1 MSTPRIIQSIQPR
14 SIQLLPVNVGIVLEA
29 NIRKYS
35 FLSAEEELPIVRI
48 AQIDQ
53 KNYAINHHDVVLAC
67 KQSNKEIRCTVEP
80 FQNLSDIMIEHFRDV
95 LSNDVIN
102 TPAIY
107 SMVDSLQEKTKK
119 PKSDILKF
127 LGIDSNQYG
136 KLLIASNGKN
146 NNISEMAVTKLESL
160 VTELSKRKSI
170 IAIQASVPQYIL
182 EKISRM
188 SDVKDQLSLIQFI
201 QLDLNKKNDS
211 RLFWM
216 TPEQIDSV
224 IQMIRQNSTHAENKR
239 EESTV
244 AEFVDIK
251 DIGKQKNSTE
261 VKEEEEDDD
270 DDDTT
275 KEELVDKKSITEKS
289 KNKKQQQHANKSK
302 TKQKTKPPKI
312 SKKTK
317 QILET
322 MPNLIVIPDQ
332 NGEPE
337 ILVDKKNG
345 TVSKVENTVNKNIIK
360 TNPIPS
366 KRLYSVPL
374 DVVKFLKIEE
384 NDCIIRH
391 KNISGTDALESF
403 VKSQNDKTLRFSI
416 FWNEQ

>member
-1 MSTPRIIQSIQPR
+1 MSTRIIQSIQPR

-35 FLSAEEELPIVRI
+35 FLSAEELPIVRI
-48 AQIDQ
+48 AQINQ
-53 KNYAINHHDVVLAC
+53 KNYAINHHDVVMAC
-67 KQSNKEIRCTVEP
+67 KQSNKEIRCAVES
-80 FQNLSDIMIEHFRDV
+80 FQNLSDVMIEHFRDV

-102 TPAIY
+102 TPTIY

-127 LGIDSNQYG
+127 LGIDTNQYG
-136 KLLIASNGKN
+136 KLLVASNGN

-170 IAIQASVPQYIL
+170 TAIQASVPQYVL
-182 EKISRM
+182 EKISRL

-244 AEFVDIK
+244 ATFVDIK
-251 DIGKQKNSTE
+251 NIGKQKRCAKATE
-261 VKEEEEDDD
+261 ED

-275 KEELVDKKSITEKS
+275 KEESVNKKSITEKS
-289 KNKKQQQHANKSK
+289 KNKKQQHTNKSK
-302 TKQKTKPPKI
+302 TEQKAKPPKI

-322 MPNLIVIPDQ
+322 MPNMIVIPDQ

-337 ILVDKKNG
+337 IIVDKKNG
-345 TVSKVENTVNKNIIK
+345 TVSKVENTENKNIIK
-360 TNPIPS
+360 TNTIPS

-391 KNISGTDALESF
+391 KNISGTDTLESF

>member
-1 MSTPRIIQSIQPR
+1 
-14 SIQLLPVNVGIVLEA
+14 
-29 NIRKYS
+29 
-35 FLSAEEELPIVRI
+35 
-48 AQIDQ
+48 
-53 KNYAINHHDVVLAC
+53 
-67 KQSNKEIRCTVEP
+67 
-80 FQNLSDIMIEHFRDV
+80 
-95 LSNDVIN
+95 
-102 TPAIY
+102 
-107 SMVDSLQEKTKK
+107 MVDSLQEKTKK

-127 LGIDSNQYG
+127 LGIDTNQYG
-136 KLLIASNGKN
+136 KLLIASNGK

-170 IAIQASVPQYIL
+170 TAIQASVPQYVL
-182 EKISRM
+182 EKISRL

-201 QLDLNKKNDS
+201 HLDLNKKNDS

-224 IQMIRQNSTHAENKR
+224 VQMIRQNSTHAENKR

-251 DIGKQKNSTE
+251 DIGKQKSFAET
-261 VKEEEEDDD
+261 KEEDDD
-270 DDDTT
+270 ST
-275 KEELVDKKSITEKS
+275 KEESVDKKSITEKS
-289 KNKKQQQHANKSK
+289 KNKKQQHTNKSK
-302 TKQKTKPPKI
+302 TEQKAKPPKI

-322 MPNLIVIPDQ
+322 MPNMIVIPDQ

-337 ILVDKKNG
+337 MLVDKKND
-345 TVSKVENTVNKNIIK
+345 TVSKIENTANKNIIK
-360 TNPIPS
+360 TNPILS

-384 NDCIIRH
+384 NDCVIRH

>member
-14 SIQLLPVNVGIVLEA
+14 SVQLLPVNVGIVLEA

-35 FLSAEEELPIVRI
+35 FLSSEELPIVRI

-53 KNYAINHHDVVLAC
+53 KNYAINHHDVVAAC
-67 KQSNKEIRCTVEP
+67 KQSNKEIRCTAEP
-80 FQNLSDIMIEHFRDV
+80 FKNLSDAMIEHFRDV

-127 LGIDSNQYG
+127 LGIDTNQYG
-136 KLLIASNGKN
+136 KLLIAANGKNN

-170 IAIQASVPQYIL
+170 TAIQASVPQYVL

-251 DIGKQKNSTE
+251 DIGKQKSSAE
-261 VKEEEEDDD
+261 AKEEE

-275 KEELVDKKSITEKS
+275 KEESVDKKSITEKS
-289 KNKKQQQHANKSK
+289 KNKKQQLQQHTNKSK
-302 TKQKTKPPKI
+302 TGKKSKPPKI
-312 SKKTK
+312 SKKTR

-322 MPNLIVIPDQ
+322 MSNIIVIPDQ

-337 ILVDKKNG
+337 MLVDKKNG
-345 TVSKVENTVNKNIIK
+345 TVSKIENTANKNIIK

>member
-35 FLSAEEELPIVRI
+35 FLSAEELPIVRI

-67 KQSNKEIRCTVEP
+67 KQSNKEIRCTAEP
-80 FQNLSDIMIEHFRDV
+80 FQNLSDVMIEHFRDV

-107 SMVDSLQEKTKK
+107 SMVDSLQEKAKK
-119 PKSDILKF
+119 PKSEILKF
-127 LGIDSNQYG
+127 LGIDTNQYG
-136 KLLIASNGKN
+136 KLLIATNRN
-146 NNISEMAVTKLESL
+146 NNMSEIAVTKLESL

-170 IAIQASVPQYIL
+170 TAIQASVPRYVL

-251 DIGKQKNSTE
+251 DIGKQKSAAKA
-261 VKEEEEDDD
+261 KEE
-270 DDDTT
+270 DTT
-275 KEELVDKKSITEKS
+275 KEESVDKKSITEKS
-289 KNKKQQQHANKSK
+289 KNKKQQHTNKSK
-302 TKQKTKPPKI
+302 TEQKAKPPKI

-322 MPNLIVIPDQ
+322 MPNMIVIPNQ

-337 ILVDKKNG
+337 MLVDKK
-345 TVSKVENTVNKNIIK
+345 TVLSQ
-360 TNPIPS
+360 
-366 KRLYSVPL
+366 R
-374 DVVKFLKIEE
+374 LKILQT
-384 NDCIIRH
+384 RT
-391 KNISGTDALESF
+391 S
-403 VKSQNDKTLRFSI
+403 
-416 FWNEQ
+416 

>member
-1 MSTPRIIQSIQPR
+1 MSTPRIIQSIRPR
-14 SIQLLPVNVGIVLEA
+14 SVQLLPVNVGIVLEA

-35 FLSAEEELPIVRI
+35 FLSAEELPIVRI

-67 KQSNKEIRCTVEP
+67 KQSNKEIRCTAEP
-80 FQNLSDIMIEHFRDV
+80 FQNLSDVMIEHFRDV

-107 SMVDSLQEKTKK
+107 SMVDSLQEKAKK
-119 PKSDILKF
+119 PKSEILKF
-127 LGIDSNQYG
+127 LGIDTNQYG
-136 KLLIASNGKN
+136 KLLIATNRN
-146 NNISEMAVTKLESL
+146 NNMSEVAVTKLESL

-170 IAIQASVPQYIL
+170 TAIQAIVPQYVL

-251 DIGKQKNSTE
+251 DIGKQKSVAE
-261 VKEEEEDDD
+261 AKEE
-270 DDDTT
+270 DTT
-275 KEELVDKKSITEKS
+275 KESVDKKSITEKS
-289 KNKKQQQHANKSK
+289 KNKKQQQYINKSK
-302 TKQKTKPPKI
+302 TEQKAKPPKI

-322 MPNLIVIPDQ
+322 MPNMIVIPDQ

-337 ILVDKKNG
+337 MLVDKKNG
-345 TVSKVENTVNKNIIK
+345 TVSKIENTANKNIIK
-360 TNPIPS
+360 TNPIRS

-384 NDCIIRH
+384 NDCVIRH

-416 FWNEQ
+416 FWNNQ